1 MGPGRRTVSSMIT
14 AEQLDSALVDGEI
27 FDWRFTELTRA
38 GYSDADALLL
48 ARDKGVDL
56 RVAERL
62 LAEGCPPETALRIL
76 L

>member
-1 MGPGRRTVSSMIT
+1 MIT
-14 AEQLDSALVDGEI
+14 AEQLEDALVAGEI

-48 ARDKGVDL
+48 AREKEVDL
-56 RVAERL
+56 RLAERL
-62 LAEGCPPETALRIL
+62 LVEGCPPSTALRIL

>member
-1 MGPGRRTVSSMIT
+1 MGMAT
-14 AEQLDSALVDGEI
+14 AERQRDDLVESEI

-38 GYSDADALLL
+38 GFSHADAWLL
-48 ARDKGVDL
+48 AAAKDVDL

-62 LAEGCPPETALRIL
+62 LAQGCPQAVALRIL

>member
-1 MGPGRRTVSSMIT
+1 VTT
-14 AEQLDSALVDGEI
+14 AEQQWNELAAGEV

-38 GYSDADALLL
+38 GFSHADALLL
-48 ARDKGVDL
+48 AGDKEVDL

-62 LAEGCPPETALRIL
+62 LAEGCPPSTAVRIL

>member
-1 MGPGRRTVSSMIT
+1 MTT
-14 AEQLDSALVDGEI
+14 AEQQQSDLAGGEV

-38 GYSDADALLL
+38 GYSPADALRL
-48 ARDKGVDL
+48 AGNKEVDL

-62 LAEGCPPETALRIL
+62 LAEGCPPSTALRIL

>member
-1 MGPGRRTVSSMIT
+1 MIT
-14 AEQLDSALVDGEI
+14 AEQLDSALADGEI

-38 GYSDADALLL
+38 GYSETQALLL
-48 ARDKGVDL
+48 AREKEVDI

-62 LAEGCPPETALRIL
+62 LAEGCPPATALRIL

>member
-1 MGPGRRTVSSMIT
+1 MTT
-14 AEQLDSALVDGEI
+14 AEQQRSDLAAGEV

-38 GYSDADALLL
+38 GYSPADALLP
-48 ARDKGVDL
+48 AGNKEVDL

-62 LAEGCPPETALRIL
+62 LAEGCPPSTALRIL